1 MRRLGKKM
9 NFSIAS
15 DVDTI
20 VDAQRLLKDAQKRA
34 ASTFRLTVML
44 RFEISNEALGLLSD
58 LNDDDALG
66 VLDSSAALALR
77 LICAIS
83 DPASGIY
90 SGGGRNESLSTVRQM
105 VDQGM
110 AFTASLELIHPSS
123 TLFSH
128 ADATDVHAQHV
139 LEDGMS
145 HVMPPSDVMSDVM
158 AHAQHVLEDGMSHVM
173 PPSDVIPPQDVMP
186 PLVKSPGLIVS
197 LLHTVSPH
205 LTKPQ
210 VEGILKGCRG
220 DLFKALLK
228 CTSGSDAQ
236 GQGARAVREEE
247 PKRQRKREATEE
259 AATGINE
266 RGWVTFE
273 MSLPMT
279 EAEFN
284 LDQRMRLRGALVE
297 AAGTYSVTCYVKECS
312 VFRDVLRYCF
322 FKSMCPICP

>member
-1 MRRLGKKM
+1 MRRLGKRM
-9 NFSIAS
+9 DFSIAS
-15 DVDTI
+15 DVDKI

-34 ASTFRLTVML
+34 ATTFRLTVML

-66 VLDSSAALALR
+66 KLDSSAALALR

-90 SGGGRNESLSTVRQM
+90 AGGGRNESLSSVRQM

-110 AFTASLELIHPSS
+110 TFSASLELTHPSS
-123 TLFSH
+123 TFSSH
-128 ADATDVHAQHV
+128 ADATDVHAQHG
-139 LEDGMS
+139 LEGGMGDVKAPQ
-145 HVMPPSDVMSDVM
+145 HVM
-158 AHAQHVLEDGMSHVM
+158 A
-173 PPSDVIPPQDVMP
+173 
-186 PLVKSPGLIVS
+186 PLVKSPDLIVS

-228 CTSGSDAQ
+228 CTSGSDTQ
-236 GQGARAVREEE
+236 GQGERAVREHE
-247 PKRQRKREATEE
+247 PKKQRKRAATEE

-266 RGWVTFE
+266 RGWVTIE
-273 MSLPMT
+273 MLLPMT

-284 LDQRMRLRGALVE
+284 LDKRMRLRGAVVQD
-297 AAGTYSVTCYVKECS
+297 AGTC
-312 VFRDVLRYCF
+312 
-322 FKSMCPICP
+322 

>member
-9 NFSIAS
+9 DFSIAS
-15 DVDTI
+15 DVDKV

-34 ASTFRLTVML
+34 ARTFRLTVML

-58 LNDDDALG
+58 LNDDDTLG

-77 LICAIS
+77 LICAIT
-83 DPASGIY
+83 DPGSGIY

-123 TLFSH
+123 TFFSH
-128 ADATDVHAQHV
+128 ANATDVHAQHI
-139 LEDGMS
+139 LEDE
-145 HVMPPSDVMSDVM
+145 MSDVM
-158 AHAQHVLEDGMSHVM
+158 A
-173 PPSDVIPPQDVMP
+173 PQDVMA
-186 PLVKSPGLIVS
+186 PLVKSPDLIVS

-220 DLFKALLK
+220 DLYKALLK

-236 GQGARAVREEE
+236 GQGERAVREEE
-247 PKRQRKREATEE
+247 EPKKQSKRAATKE

-266 RGWVTFE
+266 RGWVTIE

-279 EAEFN
+279 EDEFN

-297 AAGTYSVTCYVKECS
+297 AAGT
-312 VFRDVLRYCF
+312 
-322 FKSMCPICP
+322 